1 MSLIWTLTTP
11 PQIPYYIPIE
21 KERNLMIEMVAARIK
36 TGTLYIYIYIY
47 ILVITNFNSNCI
59 TLAA

>member
-1 MSLIWTLTTP
+1 MSLISTLTTP

-36 TGTLYIYIYIY
+36 TGTLYIYIYI
-47 ILVITNFNSNCI
+47 LVITNFNCNCI